1 VEKWHDALHPEEPWL
16 NRREAELGMEV
27 VQKQGDRDFSYDRTI
42 FAGGGERLEG
52 AAYYWFFTIL
62 MFITAL
68 LFIPYAW
75 FYRGETILQE

>member
-1 VEKWHDALHPEEPWL
+1 MEEE
-16 NRREAELGMEV
+16 EADDEITY
-27 VQKQGDRDFSYDRTI
+27 SRTA

-75 FYRGETILQE
+75 FYRGETVLQE